1 MSEIP
6 DATAE
11 DYEASD
17 SELPSSLPEEA
28 PEADV
33 IEQARDVRADPE
45 VAGGLRIPRPDSPI
59 EEADEAD
66 LQEQAE
72 VVSYDEDDE
81 TR

>member
-6 DATAE
+6 DAAAE
-11 DYEASD
+11 DFVD
-17 SELPSSLPEEA
+17 VDDELPTALPPEA

-33 IEQARDVRADPE
+33 IEQARGVRTDPDA
-45 VAGGLRIPRPDSPI
+45 AGGRLPRPESAID
-59 EEADEAD
+59 EADEAD
-66 LQEQAE
+66 RQEQAE